1 MLKETLIAMRDLPR
15 LKEITGV
22 LIRQG
27 LGEFAARMHLPR
39 AMRKAEKWLHIPQ
52 QENHVS
58 PPTAARV
65 RLAFEE
71 LGPTFI
77 KLGQILST
85 RVDVFPPLWIAE
97 FEKLQSRVPPID
109 PLQVPLLIEAALGA
123 RPETLFREFD
133 PEPIGSAS
141 IAQVHRAVLHD
152 GRVVAVKLRRPGI
165 IEKVTADLRILSH
178 LATVLE
184 SEFPDSRRFQPQE
197 IVRQFTRTLTRE
209 MDLEVEARNMERFA
223 RDFSQD
229 PDVTVPGVY
238 WDYTNAAVNVQDY
251 IAGISSCNREQLSAA
266 GLDPAALARA
276 GSEAVLKM
284 ILTNGFFHADPHPG
298 NVIFQ
303 PGPRIAFI
311 DFGMVGLLSHTR
323 REEIIDLLSALAR
336 HDEHAM
342 MDVLEGWTGNRQ
354 VDEIRFASDIGE
366 LVSSYEH
373 VPLKNL
379 KISQLISD
387 MMALIRDHSIL
398 LPPDMVLLFKA
409 LITLEGL
416 GRQLDPD
423 FLLID
428 HLTPVIERLVKERY
442 QPRRLLKRGHQALSE
457 AMEILSDLPRDLAR
471 MSKDMRHGK
480 FRINLDLQRL
490 DHFAHQLDRSANR
503 LTMGIVTGALI
514 IGSSIAMTVNAGPQL
529 FGLPFLG
536 LFGFMFAL
544 FNSLWLI
551 ISIWRSGRH
560 D

>member
-27 LGEFAARMHLPR
+27 LGEFATRMHLPN

-52 QENHVS
+52 QENRV
-58 PPTAARV
+58 PPATAARV

-85 RVDVFPPLWIAE
+85 RVDVFPPDWIAE
-97 FEKLQSRVPPID
+97 FEKLQSNVPPID
-109 PLQVPLLIEAALGA
+109 QQQVPQLIESALGSV
-123 RPETLFREFD
+123 PQELFREFD
-133 PEPIGSAS
+133 LQPIGSAS

-152 GRVVAVKLRRPGI
+152 GQVVAVKLRRPGI
-165 IEKVTADLRILSH
+165 IEKVAADLRILAH

-184 SEFPDSRRFQPQE
+184 AEFADSRRFQPQE

-209 MDLEVEARNMERFA
+209 LDLEVEARNMERFA
-223 RDFSQD
+223 RDFAED
-229 PDVTVPGVY
+229 PEVKVPGVH
-238 WDYTNAAVNVQDY
+238 WQYTNAAVNVQDF
-251 IAGISSCNREQLSAA
+251 IAGVSSCNREQLQAA
-266 GLDPAALARA
+266 GLDPVALARA
-276 GSEAVLKM
+276 GSKAVLKM

-311 DFGMVGLLSHTR
+311 DFGMVGMLSHTR

-342 MDVLEGWTGNRQ
+342 MDVLIEWTGSRQ
-354 VDEIRFASDIGE
+354 IDEMRFASDIGE

-373 VPLKNL
+373 IPLKNL

-428 HLTPVIERLVKERY
+428 HLTPVVERLVRERY
-442 QPRRLLKRGHQALSE
+442 QPGRLLRRGRNALGE
-457 AMEILSDLPRDLAR
+457 TMGILSALPRDLAR

-490 DHFAHQLDRSANR
+490 DHFARQLDRSANR

-514 IGSSIAMTVNAGPQL
+514 IGSSIAMTVDAGPRL

-551 ISIWRSGRH
+551 VSIWRSGRH

>member
-457 AMEILSDLPRDLAR
+457 AMEILSGLPRDLAR